1 MEEDE
6 LIASG
11 DSETSLPRGAI
22 DRLVKE
28 NLPPSLKSSPDAA
41 ALLNTC
47 LDEFL
52 QMLAAEANETCNRD
66 KKTTITEQHL
76 MGALGALGFERYT
89 AACMA
94 ELHKEDSKA
103 ALKVSRHCLSAF
115 RFSRLPHFP
124 IRVFTRPILTMLARA
139 DFASRRSGRRA
150 RSRRGLGSRRRRR

>member
-103 ALKVSRHCLSAF
+103 ALKVSPPLF
-115 RFSRLPHFP
+115 VRLPLFP
-124 IRVFTRPILTMLARA
+124 PITFPHPCLHTTH
-139 DFASRRSGRRA
+139 SHHSRA
-150 RSRRGLGSRRRRR
+150 R